1 MYTLTRILNYI
12 KSRKDPTTSLR
23 YDKIHNLGR
32 APRDADEWQPS
43 VNCLDN
49 AHVEIT
55 AFCFGCKEAEINK
68 SNNNFQ
74 NFASVC
80 CRWII
85 M

>member
-1 MYTLTRILNYI
+1 MYTLTCILNYI

-43 VNCLDN
+43 VNLPDD

-55 AFCFGCKEAEINK
+55 AFCFELKEAEINK

-74 NFASVC
+74 DFASVLVA
-80 CRWII
+80 I
-85 M
+85 